1 MRIKESS
8 TDRLFGIFTYIVLAF
23 FVLICI
29 YPLWLVII
37 YSVSDPKFVNAGE
50 VWLWPKGFNLDGYK
64 EVFARDDLMTGYWN
78 TITQTLVGT
87 ALNMALTIPTAYALS
102 KSYLPGRNFFMTM
115 ILITMYFSG
124 GLIPSFL
131 NMRNLGL
138 LNKWWVIP
146 LTGAVSSYNLIVAK
160 TFFTSGIPSE
170 LEDAAAIDGCG
181 PAATFFRIV
190 LPLSKAMLGVIL
202 LYYVVAHWNS
212 YGAALYYMPG
222 SREYW
227 PLQMVIRDLM
237 KDLLTAQDTGDYEM
251 AAYYSRIYNTIKY
264 AIIVISSVP
273 VLILYPF
280 LQKYFDKG
288 VMLGSV
294 KG

>member
-1 MRIKESS
+1 
-8 TDRLFGIFTYIVLAF
+8 
-23 FVLICI
+23 
-29 YPLWLVII
+29 
-37 YSVSDPKFVNAGE
+37 
-50 VWLWPKGFNLDGYK
+50 
-64 EVFARDDLMTGYWN
+64 
-78 TITQTLVGT
+78 
-87 ALNMALTIPTAYALS
+87 
-102 KSYLPGRNFFMTM
+102 
-115 ILITMYFSG
+115 
-124 GLIPSFL
+124 
-131 NMRNLGL
+131 
-138 LNKWWVIP
+138 
-146 LTGAVSSYNLIVAK
+146 
-160 TFFTSGIPSE
+160 
-170 LEDAAAIDGCG
+170 
-181 PAATFFRIV
+181 
-190 LPLSKAMLGVIL
+190 
-202 LYYVVAHWNS
+202 
-212 YGAALYYMPG
+212 MPG

>member
-1 MRIKESS
+1 MRIKE
-8 TDRLFGIFTYIVLAF
+8 TFQDKLFSIFAYFVVACI
-23 FVLICI
+23 VLICI

-37 YSVSDPKFVNAGE
+37 YSVSDPQYVNAGE
-50 VWLWPKGFNLDGYK
+50 VWLLPKGFNLDGYK
-64 EVFARDDLMTGYWN
+64 EVFARDDLMRGYWN

-87 ALNMALTIPTAYALS
+87 ALNMALTIPAAYALS
-102 KSYLPGRNFFMTM
+102 KSYLPGRGFFMTM

-124 GLIPSFL
+124 GLIPNFL

-138 LNKWWVIP
+138 LNNWWVIP
-146 LTGAVSSYNLIVAK
+146 LTGAVSSYNLIVAR
-160 TFFTSGIPSE
+160 TFFASGVPKD

-181 PAATFFRIV
+181 PAGTFFRIV

-202 LYYVVAHWNS
+202 LYYVVAHWNN
-212 YGAALYYMPG
+212 YTAALYYMPG
-222 SREYW
+222 SSEYW

-237 KDLLTAQDTGDYEM
+237 NDLLSAENMGEHEM
-251 AAYYSRIYNTIKY
+251 VVYYSRIYNTIKY
-264 AIIVISSVP
+264 AIIVVSSVP

-288 VMLGSV
+288 IMLGSV